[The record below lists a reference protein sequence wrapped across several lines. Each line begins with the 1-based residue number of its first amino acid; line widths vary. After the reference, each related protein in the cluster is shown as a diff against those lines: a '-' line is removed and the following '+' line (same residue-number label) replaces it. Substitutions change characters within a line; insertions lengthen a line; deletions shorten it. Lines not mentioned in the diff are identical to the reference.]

1 MSSVAPI
8 LPIYYDSQRKEY
20 LRRNPNGRWQ
30 GFGIREITERLVS
43 NGLSLN
49 PVSKDNPLNE
59 CHMMRQRITD
69 ENDVVYSGSLAG
81 HNEGFYEKNGIR
93 YLVTDS
99 PTLIDPQK
107 GDWHTILPLLLNM
120 FGEKQ
125 CTVFLSWLKIAAE
138 SLRSGNWTQ
147 QQALA
152 IAGEVACGKS
162 FVQNYIITPCL
173 GGRSAK
179 AARYM
184 LGKTQFNSDLFES
197 EHLVMDDEF
206 VSHKIADR
214 LALGASIKK
223 MTVSTESESLHG
235 KGRKAVPMSPFWRLT
250 FTLNDNPEALQ
261 VLPILNEDIADK
273 IIILKASK
281 HDFLMPTNT
290 LEQKGLFLSAI
301 RSELP
306 AFLYHLLNDFR
317 IPDDMVDS
325 RYGVA
330 SYQNPEIIEA
340 LDEIAP
346 ETTLLRLI
354 DSLLQNK
361 ETKIEAI
368 ELRDRLYN
376 NPETS
381 FEAKRLLDG
390 WDGKTALY
398 LGRLAK
404 KHPERFICPTNNKNR
419 KWVIKPDNKKEED
432 GLTEILNA
440 M

>member
-1 MSSVAPI
+1 MSKVAPI
-8 LPIYYDSQRKEY
+8 LPIYYDSNKKDY
-20 LRRNPNGRWQ
+20 LRRNPHGRWQ
-30 GFGIREITERLVS
+30 GFGKRDIVERLVAL
-43 NGLSLN
+43 GLSLN

-59 CHMMRQRITD
+59 CDIVLQRITD
-69 ENDVVYSGSLAG
+69 EQDVAYSGSLAG
-81 HNEGFYEKNGIR
+81 HSEGFYEKNGIR

-99 PTLIDPQK
+99 PTLIAPQK
-107 GDWHTILPLLLNM
+107 GDWHTIRSLISNM
-120 FGEKQ
+120 LGGTQ
-125 CTVFLSWLKIAAE
+125 YTVFLSWLKIAAS
-138 SLRSGNWTQ
+138 SLRSGHWTQ

-184 LGKTQFNSDLFES
+184 LGKTQFNSDLFEA

-214 LALGASIKK
+214 LALGAAIKK

-250 FTLNDNPEALQ
+250 FTLNDNAEALQ
-261 VLPILNEDIADK
+261 VLPILNDDICDK

-281 HDFLMPTNT
+281 HDFSMPTDT
-290 LEQKGLFLSAI
+290 QEQKKLFLNAI
-301 RSELP
+301 RSEIP
-306 AFLYHLLNDFR
+306 AFLYHLLYEFR
-317 IPDDMVDS
+317 IPDVMINP
-325 RYGVA
+325 RYGVM

-354 DSLLQNK
+354 DSLLQNR
-361 ETKIEAI
+361 EMKIEAI

-381 FEAKRLLDG
+381 LEARRLLDG
-390 WDGKTALY
+390 WDGKTASY
-398 LGRLAK
+398 LGRLAT
-404 KHPERFICPTNNKNR
+404 KHPDRFSCPTNNKNR
-419 KWVIKPDNKKEED
+419 KWVIKPDSKKEED
-432 GLTEILNA
+432 GLIQILNA